1 MIRPAIP
8 RRKYWIGIALTAAFF
23 LALELFRLPVI
34 VCLLVYLTLYVVAPF
49 WTPVKDGERGKPR
62 HNALRHG

>member
-1 MIRPAIP
+1 
-8 RRKYWIGIALTAAFF
+8 LTAAFF